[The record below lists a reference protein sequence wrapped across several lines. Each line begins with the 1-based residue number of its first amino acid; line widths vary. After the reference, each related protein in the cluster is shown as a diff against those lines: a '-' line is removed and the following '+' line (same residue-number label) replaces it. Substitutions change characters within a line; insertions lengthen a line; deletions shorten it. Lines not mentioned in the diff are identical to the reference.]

1 MAGFRSKYRNV
12 SEADRKKKQVIH
24 NQIERKVGLARKQ
37 ARDKTNVTTV
47 IPDDWALDSNL
58 AYGQGYWL
66 HTYAANFQNNL
77 FQSEISDALQIIVDA
92 IKGPLETIRSSV
104 EPNDGD
110 KQAYHIIEEEPNLV
124 FDTFTKF
131 NKAIDSLSTG
141 MGTSTETKNAE
152 IPLRVNIDE
161 SKLIEALIN
170 NKIVSKKTKT
180 IVDESGRIA
189 DQNLSG
195 LLNISRVMGSKR
207 TINEDNYLTII
218 ENLQN
223 LLTMSQAVTKKFNH
237 ELNKK
242 SSDADNKTFE
252 QLVELFQFAKDG
264 HLCLEDMIKQ
274 AKSGIGVTR
283 KLGYYFELAF
293 LAAYGGT
300 SVGTKKKDWS
310 AADVQLL
317 KNSLIAEN
325 NKLKNAVSISLKR
338 SDRIAREV
346 NVESILNN
354 FPQLEQQLRVI
365 KYFLTNFT
373 LINEYQND
381 IEEVTFHDTPLL
393 SISEINSL
401 YTEIVNKFGQFVFA
415 NLIVG
420 YILANKPLQ
429 DQYLKDLPHLLVTAD
444 KHVYYTS
451 DLISAVQKQVDSD
464 APMGDIIV
472 NYTAGLASDYLAFVG
487 HKKDAYRSAI
497 AKNQPSYE
505 GLLSNNS
512 KVQSLYNQ
520 ISKEMDSLTIWGA
533 INTAKLLN
541 KANNQL
547 KTGGQ

>member
-1 MAGFRSKYRNV
+1 MAEFRSKYRNV
-12 SEADRKKKQVIH
+12 NEADRKKKQVIH
-24 NQIERKVGLARKQ
+24 NQVERKIGLARKQ
-37 ARDKTNVTTV
+37 ARSKTNVTTI
-47 IPDDWALDSNL
+47 IPDDWTLDSDL
-58 AYGQGYWL
+58 AYEKGYWL

-77 FQSEISDALQIIVDA
+77 FESEIKNALQIIVNA

-110 KQAYHIIEEEPNLV
+110 RQAYHIIEEEPNLI

-131 NKAIDSLSTG
+131 NKAINNLKDSKAAKEG
-141 MGTSTETKNAE
+141 AA
-152 IPLRVNIDE
+152 PLQINIDE
-161 SKLIEALIN
+161 SKLVEGLIN
-170 NKIVSKKTKT
+170 NKILPKKTKT
-180 IVDESGRIA
+180 IIDESGRIA

-195 LLNISRVMGSKR
+195 LLTISRVMGSKR
-207 TINEDNYLTII
+207 VINEDNYLTII

-223 LLTMSQAVTKKFNH
+223 LLTMSQAITKKFNQ

-354 FPQLEQQLRVI
+354 FPQLEQQIRVI

-420 YILANKPLQ
+420 YILANKPL
-429 DQYLKDLPHLLVTAD
+429 DDKYLKDLPHLLVTAD
-444 KHVYYTS
+444 KHVYYTA

-464 APMGDIIV
+464 EPMGDIIV
-472 NYTAGLASDYLAFVG
+472 NYTAGLATEYLAFVG

-497 AKNQPSYE
+497 ANNQPSYE
-505 GLLSNNS
+505 GLLKNNS

-520 ISKEMDSLTIWGA
+520 ISKEMDNLTIWGA

>member
-1 MAGFRSKYRNV
+1 MAEFRSKYRNV
-12 SEADRKKKQVIH
+12 NEADRKKKQVIH
-24 NQIERKVGLARKQ
+24 NQVERKIGLARKQ
-37 ARDKTNVTTV
+37 ARSKTNVTTI
-47 IPDDWALDSNL
+47 IPDDWTLDSDL
-58 AYGQGYWL
+58 AYEKGYWL

-77 FQSEISDALQIIVDA
+77 FESEIKNALQIIVNA

-110 KQAYHIIEEEPNLV
+110 RQAYHIIEEEPNLI

-131 NKAIDSLSTG
+131 NKAIDNLKDSKAAKEG
-141 MGTSTETKNAE
+141 AA
-152 IPLRVNIDE
+152 PLQINIDE
-161 SKLIEALIN
+161 SKLVEGLIN
-170 NKIVSKKTKT
+170 NKILPKKTKT

-195 LLNISRVMGSKR
+195 LLTISRVMGSKR
-207 TINEDNYLTII
+207 VINEDNYLTII

-223 LLTMSQAVTKKFNH
+223 LLTMSQAITKKFNQ

-346 NVESILNN
+346 SVESILNN

-381 IEEVTFHDTPLL
+381 IKEVTFHDTPLL

-429 DQYLKDLPHLLVTAD
+429 DQYLKDLPHLLVTAN

-464 APMGDIIV
+464 MPMGDIIV

-497 AKNQPSYE
+497 EKNQPTYE
-505 GLLSNNS
+505 GLLKNNS